1 MIEIRSLIQSLS
13 KNAMI
18 LFSSHI
24 LQEVAAISD
33 RVLVLHQGKLVA
45 DQSIGSLTQTASLE
59 EIFKL
64 LTH

>member
-1 MIEIRSLIQSLS
+1 
-13 KNAMI
+13 
-18 LFSSHI
+18 
-24 LQEVAAISD
+24 VAAISD

-45 DQSIGSLTQTASLE
+45 DQSIASLTESASLE